1 MTAFITAELGLG
13 TIVNGAFTEP
23 TAAEY
28 ARQTVTFTNFP
39 SASGTLDAAAQFGT
53 VVTSWGTLTSF
64 CLFDEAGNQVIVDSL
79 SSPINADVG
88 QNVTVFA
95 GAITLT
101 FSA

>member
-1 MTAFITAELGLG
+1 MTAFITAQLGLG
-13 TIVNGAFTEP
+13 TLVDGVFAEP

-28 ARQTVTFTNFP
+28 ARQAVTFTNFP
-39 SASGTLDAAAQFGT
+39 SSSGTLDAAAQFGT
-53 VVTSWGTLTSF
+53 VVASWGTLTSF
-64 CLFDEAGNQVIVDSL
+64 CLFDAAGNQVIVDSL
-79 SSPINADVG
+79 ASPINSDIG